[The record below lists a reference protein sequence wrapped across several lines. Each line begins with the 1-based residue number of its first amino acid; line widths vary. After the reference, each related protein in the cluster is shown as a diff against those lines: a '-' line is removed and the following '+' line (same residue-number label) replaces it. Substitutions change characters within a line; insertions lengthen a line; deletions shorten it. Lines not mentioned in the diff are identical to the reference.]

1 MVRVLGQSSFSG
13 VDGGQGIAW
22 SELEKQRYA
31 DALNAM
37 LTQWN
42 AAQLEQFEMRLRNG
56 EVNVDFSRPL
66 AFDPVRGL
74 RNTE

>member
-1 MVRVLGQSSFSG
+1 
-13 VDGGQGIAW
+13 
-22 SELEKQRYA
+22 
-31 DALNAM
+31 M